1 MSALAWRLGAV
12 FLAAAAALA
21 AGGCQGFAWV
31 LVQTVGP
38 FVPEDTVEAEFKFEG
53 KSVLILVDAK
63 DPSLASEHPR
73 LESNLTDQIAK
84 ALKEKNACGP
94 VVPALNVRK
103 ARQAEPE
110 FQHWS
115 VAQAGQYFN
124 VDLVLHVE
132 LMEFRLK
139 DAPGSNVFRGY
150 AETAVHVV
158 SPETGEQVWPVLAA
172 ARLVTAETVPDQ
184 TTDEVT
190 RQEAILTEGL
200 GGKIA
205 RHFYTYKVADA
216 PLRPKVK

>member
-1 MSALAWRLGAV
+1 MSAGTWRLGAV

-21 AGGCQGFAWV
+21 VGGCQGLAWL

-53 KSVLILVDAK
+53 KSVLVLVDAK
-63 DPSLASEHPR
+63 DPSLASEYPR
-73 LESNLTDQIAK
+73 LESELTDWIAK
-84 ALKEKNACGP
+84 VLKEKNACGP

-124 VDLVLHVE
+124 VDRVLHVE

-139 DAPGSNVFRGY
+139 DTPGSNVFRGY
-150 AETAVHVV
+150 AETAVRVV

-172 ARLVTAETVPDQ
+172 ARLVTAETMPDQ
-184 TTDEVT
+184 TTDEAA

-200 GGKIA
+200 AGKIA
-205 RHFYTYKVADA
+205 RHFYTYKVNET